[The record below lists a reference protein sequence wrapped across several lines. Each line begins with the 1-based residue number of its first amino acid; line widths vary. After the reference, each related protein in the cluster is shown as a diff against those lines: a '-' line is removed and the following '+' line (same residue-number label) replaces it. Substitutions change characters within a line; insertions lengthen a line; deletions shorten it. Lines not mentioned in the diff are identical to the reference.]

1 MLLQKTVFKAN
12 KFLGTMS
19 ESKTS
24 MKGLSMIESAE
35 HLQPGESESYPDI
48 VFKIPALPPS
58 ELEFCT
64 KIDISYSIQ
73 VEVPPKGCHIT
84 LEVPLPLI
92 IGTIPLQ
99 SVALNLNHEAVSGSV
114 WRDTTPGEL
123 SKEEKGANAMKAFF
137 TKKKDD
143 DEPQAATSRPSAPPI
158 QNLYPD
164 LPLPTYEE
172 ALDMPSG
179 DQDAPTMRVEA
190 DNEHITGN
198 WDFKPIYPYYG

>member
-1 MLLQKTVFKAN
+1 MLYIT
-12 KFLGTMS
+12 
-19 ESKTS
+19 
-24 MKGLSMIESAE
+24 
-35 HLQPGESESYPDI
+35 
-48 VFKIPALPPS
+48 PAYINYCS
-58 ELEFCT
+58 
-64 KIDISYSIQ
+64 SQ

-99 SVALNLNHEAVSGSV
+99 SVALNLNYEGVSGSV
-114 WRDTTPGEL
+114 WRDTTPREL

-143 DEPQAATSRPSAPPI
+143 DETQAATSRPSAPPI